1 MASETP
7 AATTSEPAST
17 IPATQKTWRPVRS
30 GEPAKALAL
39 ADDVPVPSKLKKG
52 EILVKVQAAALNP
65 VYVPVPLSTLG
76 AFNTPR
82 KADSR
87 VMRMEQWVQGAR
99 VPAGLRFETRE
110 LV

>member
-65 VYVPVPLSTLG
+65 VYVPVPPSLRL
-76 AFNTPR
+76 AAHDTPR
-82 KADSR
+82 VADWR
-87 VMRMEQWVQGAR
+87 VAHGTVG
-99 VPAGLRFETRE
+99 TRCSGSCRASC
-110 LV
+110 